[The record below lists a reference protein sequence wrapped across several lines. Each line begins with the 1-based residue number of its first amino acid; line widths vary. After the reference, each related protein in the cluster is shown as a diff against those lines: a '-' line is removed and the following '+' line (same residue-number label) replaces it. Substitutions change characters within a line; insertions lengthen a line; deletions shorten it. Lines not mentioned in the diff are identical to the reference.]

1 MTSQR
6 LSARLECVFLRG
18 ITQYVKEGL
27 ACRVGPTVV
36 SQPDVTQY
44 YVDGRLVKSMAPG
57 ELCVAVWPKTAV
69 DIPFVTNTVLLS
81 STQPQPP

>member
-6 LSARLECVFLRG
+6 LSAHLECVFLRG
-18 ITQYVKEGL
+18 ITHYVKERL

-36 SQPDVTQY
+36 PQPDVTQY
-44 YVDGRLVKSMAPG
+44 NVDRRLVKSMAPG
-57 ELCVAVWPKTAV
+57 ELCVAVWPKAAV

-81 STQPQPP
+81 CAQPQPP